1 MDCVLN
7 YLSLAYMTRSWS
19 YEGLSLVR
27 ALHEARY
34 FWNVTTDV
42 KLQKQLLVDTVE
54 AILAE
59 NATRAETSR

>member
-7 YLSLAYMTRSWS
+7 YLSLTYMTRSWS

-34 FWNVTTDV
+34 FWNVTTDI
-42 KLQKQLLVDTVE
+42 KLQK
-54 AILAE
+54 
-59 NATRAETSR
+59 NPPP